1 MAEILTYDPSND
13 PQAIQ
18 AEQRDAETLAIGE
31 QMEADQEQMLAGKYR
46 NAQEL
51 ESAYLE
57 LQKKLGDG
65 EEPAEGEDVEYPDVD
80 EEPSEDPVADFIT
93 AAEQEFAETG
103 ELTWTYEQFKLMSY

>member
-18 AEQRDAETLAIGE
+18 HAEERDAETLAIGE

-51 ESAYLE
+51 EKAYLE
-57 LQKKLGDG
+57 LQKNLATVKKPKARML
-65 EEPAEGEDVEYPDVD
+65 
-80 EEPSEDPVADFIT
+80 SI
-93 AAEQEFAETG
+93 QM
-103 ELTWTYEQFKLMSY
+103 LTKNHLKIL

>member
-13 PQAIQ
+13 PQAIQQ

-51 ESAYLE
+51 EKAYLE

-65 EEPAEGEDVEYPDVD
+65 EE
-80 EEPSEDPVADFIT
+80 T
-93 AAEQEFAETG
+93 
-103 ELTWTYEQFKLMSY
+103 